1 MNRMSAL
8 ISIVA
13 MCVILHG
20 CTNESVEEVE
30 HVDHSPYMVN
40 TARRAEP
47 ATEGWDEY
55 QAELQEEKLQEKED
69 AAMRSACRV
78 FEEAHAENTYDI
90 AEMNIEK
97 NPVGSG
103 YFFWKEPITHAR
115 SGQCKIW
122 CWMVVGETTFHLSL
136 ESQVGVKA
144 YWPNEMPEI
153 WASTNLPEDF
163 RIDGGAVGATRK
175 AIDTLK

>member
-1 MNRMSAL
+1 
-8 ISIVA
+8 
-13 MCVILHG
+13 
-20 CTNESVEEVE
+20 
-30 HVDHSPYMVN
+30 
-40 TARRAEP
+40 
-47 ATEGWDEY
+47 
-55 QAELQEEKLQEKED
+55 
-69 AAMRSACRV
+69 MRSACRV
-78 FEEAHAENTYDI
+78 FEEAHAESTYDI

-122 CWMVVGETTFHLSL
+122 CWMVVGETTFYLSL

-175 AIDTLK
+175 AIDALK